1 MPRIASPSAP
11 NHGTKSS
18 RSNDPIRSED
28 APARTFHA
36 KPLLAV
42 ANARF
47 EVVGNLT
54 KELRQGFV
62 EAKAEY
68 ATTVR
73 LSNASGLH
81 QADTERDLRGIALR
95 VVVSDDEAHDLLM
108 TNFPVPH
115 ARDAKQFVA
124 FARAMSGNRILG
136 IVKLVFAVGPVQAL
150 RKLRDVV
157 RDSKRPVSQGK
168 N

>member
-1 MPRIASPSAP
+1 MTSPSDEP
-11 NHGTKSS
+11 TSVGTEGKSTTS
-18 RSNDPIRSED
+18 ARGA
-28 APARTFHA
+28 APAQITGERY
-36 KPLLAV
+36 
-42 ANARF
+42 
-47 EVVGNLT
+47 
-54 KELRQGFV
+54 QGD
-62 EAKAEY
+62 AE
-68 ATTVR
+68 
-73 LSNASGLH
+73 G
-81 QADTERDLRGIALR
+81 DLRGIALR